1 MERERIVA
9 ATRAGG
15 SDIHK
20 RRRERGDASR
30 GTRKKKKRRKKERKN
45 SGGGSV
51 YCGRVLLT
59 VSECHGVGGEMA
71 VTQPAAGQRT
81 VPQL

>member
-1 MERERIVA
+1 MLRHRQVGV
-9 ATRAGG
+9 TYT
-15 SDIHK
+15 
-20 RRRERGDASR
+20 RREREGA
-30 GTRKKKKRRKKERKN
+30 RKGERKKKRRGRKKP

>member
-20 RRRERGDASR
+20 RRRERGEASR
-30 GTRKKKKRRKKERKN
+30 GTRKGERRKRGEKKRAK
-45 SGGGSV
+45 
-51 YCGRVLLT
+51 T
-59 VSECHGVGGEMA
+59 
-71 VTQPAAGQRT
+71 AAGEVFT
-81 VPQL
+81 VAVCC

>member
-20 RRRERGDASR
+20 RRRERGEASR
-30 GTRKKKKRRKKERKN
+30 GTRKKKKRKRKEKKK
-45 SGGGSV
+45 
-51 YCGRVLLT
+51 
-59 VSECHGVGGEMA
+59 
-71 VTQPAAGQRT
+71 PAAGEVFT
-81 VPQL
+81 VAVCC